1 MKYPLKHMV
10 LERLRALNYTV
21 DTDLL
26 KEFNKNGSTVTMR
39 ELNRVL
45 LTLEILGLV
54 SVRWMSK
61 GKRRIEFVESSTQHN
76 GRSRPE

>member
-1 MKYPLKHMV
+1 MV

-26 KEFNKNGSTVTMR
+26 KDFNKNGTTVTMR

-61 GKRRIEFVESSTQHN
+61 GKRRIEFVERSTQDS
-76 GRSRPE
+76 GRSRQE